1 MFKDSKELWKI
12 ILINIILLFIFLELG
27 SLAWYFIRYK
37 QFFYT
42 REKVAETN
50 QEEEQENQTENENN
64 NANVNGN
71 VMGINLAGIRLEDSV
86 IERLHPYFGY
96 VQKPG
101 PDFREGFKYNAAGF
115 ISPYDYP
122 YKKKSNNQYII
133 GVFGGSVA
141 SNYSIYEIQNQ
152 ILVDKLKEVPEL
164 KDKEFII
171 LSFATGGY
179 KQPQQLILLNYF
191 LSIGQKFDML
201 INIDGFNEVIL
212 AKANNKNN
220 IDIMMPSTNHVV
232 PLTNIANNSLS
243 TKSIR
248 AMLKIN
254 DSKSKL
260 KDALETLDKCQVAYC
275 YALTSIYVQNLATTY
290 RKNVKIFDKE
300 RKKAAQQAAG
310 ETEASIVYF
319 YAQSPQLEKSELYE
333 TMAQHWKKASIMM
346 KQIAANHNILYFHV
360 LQPNQYYPTKRIYSE
375 AEKKIA
381 FDSDT
386 PFKEATELGYPVLLS
401 KIDDLKQNGVNI
413 FNGVNILD
421 NAKEIVYIDSCCH
434 YTKAGENILSEYI
447 ANSIFNILAPNQ
459 NQSIELENR
468 RQETGD
474 RRQEK
479 RGMSE
484 KVGFIN

>member
-1 MFKDSKELWKI
+1 MKKLSILKNPKELWKI
-12 ILINIILLFIFLELG
+12 ILINIILLFAFLELG
-27 SLAWYFIRYK
+27 SLAWYFSKYK
-37 QFFYT
+37 EFFYT

-50 QEEEQENQTENENN
+50 QEDKKENNENF
-64 NANVNGN
+64 NASAKA
-71 VMGINLAGIRLEDSV
+71 MGINLAGIRLEDSV

-122 YKKKSNNQYII
+122 YQKKTENQYII

-152 ILVDKLKEVPEL
+152 ILENKLKQLPEF
-164 KDKEFII
+164 KDQEFII

-191 LSIGQKFDML
+191 LSIGQTFDMV
-201 INIDGFNEVIL
+201 INIDGFNEVAL
-212 AKANNKNN
+212 AEANNENN
-220 IDIMMPSTNHVV
+220 IDIMMPSTNHVI

-243 TKSIR
+243 IKSIK

-254 DSKSKL
+254 DSKNKL

-275 YALTSIYVQNLATTY
+275 YSLTSIYVQNLATTY
-290 RKNVKIFDKE
+290 RKNVKIFDSE

-319 YAQSPQLEKSELYE
+319 YAQSPELEESELYE
-333 TMAQHWKKASIMM
+333 TMAEHWKKTSIMM
-346 KQIAANHNILYFHV
+346 QQIATNNQILYFHI
-360 LQPNQYYPTKRIYSE
+360 LQPNQYYPTNRVYSE
-375 AEKKIA
+375 TEKKIA
-381 FDSDT
+381 FAPDT
-386 PFKEATELGYPVLLS
+386 PFQAATELGYPVLLS
-401 KIDDLKQNGVNI
+401 NIDDLKDNDVNI

-421 NAKEIVYIDSCCH
+421 NAQEMVYIDTCCH
-434 YTKAGENILSEYI
+434 YTEAGEKILSEYV
-447 ANSIFNILAPNQ
+447 ASSIFNWL
-459 NQSIELENR
+459 R
-468 RQETGD
+468 
-474 RRQEK
+474 EK
-479 RGMSE
+479 QQGRGQKEES
-484 KVGFIN
+484 

>member
-1 MFKDSKELWKI
+1 MILKNSQELWKI
-12 ILINIILLFIFLELG
+12 ILINIILLFVFLELG
-27 SLAWYFIRYK
+27 SLGWYFFRYK

-42 REKVAETN
+42 REKVTEN
-50 QEEEQENQTENENN
+50 HQGEELENQKENENEN
-64 NANVNGN
+64 ENINTNTN
-71 VMGINLAGIRLEDSV
+71 PMGINLAGIRLEDSI

-122 YKKKSNNQYII
+122 YKKKNNNQYII

-152 ILVDKLKEVPEL
+152 ILEKKLKQIPEF

-191 LSIGQKFDML
+191 LSIGQEFDM
-201 INIDGFNEVIL
+201 IVNIDGFNEVTI
-212 AKANNKNN
+212 AKANNENAV
-220 IDIMMPSTNHVV
+220 DIMMPSTNHVV

-243 TKSIR
+243 TKSIQ

-254 DSKSKL
+254 DSKDKL
-260 KDALETLDKCQVAYC
+260 KDALETLEKCQVAYC

-319 YAQSPQLEKSELYE
+319 YAQNPELEESELYDK
-333 TMAQHWKKASIMM
+333 MAENWQKTSIMM
-346 KQIAANHNILYFHV
+346 QQIAANNNILYFHV
-360 LQPNQYYPTKRIYSE
+360 LQPNQYYPTNKVYSE

-381 FDSDT
+381 FDSDS
-386 PFKEATELGYPVLLS
+386 PFREATELGYPILLS
-401 KIDDLKQNGVNI
+401 KIDNLKQNGVNF
-413 FNGVNILD
+413 FNGVKILD
-421 NAKEIVYIDSCCH
+421 DAQEIVYIDSCCH
-434 YTKAGENILSEYI
+434 YTQTGENILSEFI
-447 ANSIFNILAPNQ
+447 ANSIFTKLKEEGRSQ
-459 NQSIELENR
+459 
-468 RQETGD
+468 
-474 RRQEK
+474 
-479 RGMSE
+479 
-484 KVGFIN
+484 

>member
-1 MFKDSKELWKI
+1 MKKLSILKNSSELWKI
-12 ILINIILLFIFLELG
+12 ILINIILLLIFLELG
-27 SLAWYFIRYK
+27 SLGWYFLRYK

-42 REKVAETN
+42 REKVTENN
-50 QEEEQENQTENENN
+50 QGEELENQAENEN
-64 NANVNGN
+64 GN
-71 VMGINLAGIRLEDSV
+71 INPKTNPMGINLAGIRLEDSV

-115 ISPYDYP
+115 ISTYDYP
-122 YKKKSNNQYII
+122 YQKKNENQYII
-133 GVFGGSVA
+133 GIFGGSVA

-152 ILVDKLKEVPEL
+152 ILEKKLKQLPEF

-179 KQPQQLILLNYF
+179 KQPQQLIVLNYF
-191 LSIGQKFDML
+191 LSIGQEFDML

-243 TKSIR
+243 TKSIK

-254 DSKSKL
+254 DSKDKL

-275 YALTSIYVQNLATTY
+275 YSLTSIYVQNLATTY

-300 RKKAAQQAAG
+300 RKKAAKQAAG

-319 YAQSPQLEKSELYE
+319 YAQNPEMEESELYE
-333 TMAQHWKKASIMM
+333 MMAEHWQKTSIMM
-346 KQIAANHNILYFHV
+346 QQIAANNNILYFHI
-360 LQPNQYYPTKRIYSE
+360 LQPNQYYPTNRVYSE

-381 FDSDT
+381 FDSDS
-386 PFKEATELGYPVLLS
+386 PFREATELGYPILLS
-401 KIDDLKQNGVNI
+401 KIDNLRQNGVNF
-413 FNGVNILD
+413 FNGVKILD
-421 NAKEIVYIDSCCH
+421 DTKEIVYIDSCCH
-434 YTKAGENILSEYI
+434 YTELGENILSEFI
-447 ANSIFNILAPNQ
+447 ANSILTTFKEEGR
-459 NQSIELENR
+459 SKKEEVR
-468 RQETGD
+468 RKKE
-474 RRQEK
+474 
-479 RGMSE
+479 
-484 KVGFIN
+484 

>member
-1 MFKDSKELWKI
+1 MKKLSILKNSQELWKI
-12 ILINIILLFIFLELG
+12 ILINIILLFVFLELG

-42 REKVAETN
+42 REKVAESNQEAEKEN
-50 QEEEQENQTENENN
+50 QEENENGN
-64 NANVNGN
+64 INANTNA
-71 VMGINLAGIRLEDSV
+71 MGINLAGIRLEDSI
-86 IERLHPYFGY
+86 IERIHPYFGY

-122 YKKKSNNQYII
+122 YQKKSKNQYII
-133 GVFGGSVA
+133 GIFGGSVA

-152 ILVDKLKEVPEL
+152 ILENKLKQLPEF
-164 KDKEFII
+164 KDREFII

-191 LSIGQKFDML
+191 LSIGQQFDMV
-201 INIDGFNEVIL
+201 INIDGFNEVTL
-212 AKANNKNN
+212 AEANNENN
-220 IDIMMPSTNHVV
+220 VDIMMPSTNHVV

-243 TKSIR
+243 TKSIQ

-254 DSKSKL
+254 DSKNKL
-260 KDALETLDKCQVAYC
+260 KDALETLDKCEVAYC
-275 YALTSIYVQNLATTY
+275 YALTSIYVQNLATKY

-319 YAQSPQLEKSELYE
+319 YAQSPQLKPSELYE
-333 TMAQHWKKASIMM
+333 TMGKHWKKTSIMM
-346 KQIAANHNILYFHV
+346 QQIAANNNILYFHV
-360 LQPNQYYPTKRIYSE
+360 LQPNQYYPTNRIYSE

-381 FDSDT
+381 FDSDS
-386 PFKEATELGYPVLLS
+386 PFREATELGYPVLLS
-401 KIDDLKQNGVNI
+401 KIDNLKQNGVNF
-413 FNGVNILD
+413 FNGVKILD

-434 YTKAGENILSEYI
+434 YTQTGENILSEFV
-447 ANSIFNILAPNQ
+447 ANSIFNSLREKQ
-459 NQSIELENR
+459 EGR
-468 RQETGD
+468 RKKGE
-474 RRQEK
+474 E
-479 RGMSE
+479 
-484 KVGFIN
+484 

>member
-1 MFKDSKELWKI
+1 M
-12 ILINIILLFIFLELG
+12 INIIFLFVFLELG
-27 SLAWYFIRYK
+27 SLGWYFFKYK

-42 REKVAETN
+42 REKVAENNQGEELEN
-50 QEEEQENQTENENN
+50 QEENENIN
-64 NANVNGN
+64 TNTNP
-71 VMGINLAGIRLEDSV
+71 MGINLAGIRLEDSV
-86 IERLHPYFGY
+86 IERIHPYFGY

-101 PDFREGFKYNAAGF
+101 PDFRKGFKYNTAGF

-122 YKKKSNNQYII
+122 YQKKHDNQYII
-133 GVFGGSVA
+133 GIFGGSVA

-152 ILVDKLKEVPEL
+152 ILEKKLRQIPEF
-164 KDKEFII
+164 KDREFII

-191 LSIGQKFDML
+191 LSIGQQFDMI
-201 INIDGFNEVIL
+201 INIDGFNEVTL

-254 DSKSKL
+254 DSKGKL

-275 YALTSIYVQNLATTY
+275 YALTSIYVQNLASTY

-300 RKKAAQQAAG
+300 RKKAAKQAAG

-319 YAQSPQLEKSELYE
+319 YAQSPQLEKSELYKI
-333 TMAQHWKKASIMM
+333 MAEHWKKASIMM
-346 KQIAANHNILYFHV
+346 KQIAANNNILYFHI
-360 LQPNQYYPTKRIYSE
+360 LQPNQYYPTNRIYSE

-386 PFKEATELGYPVLLS
+386 PFKEATELGYPVLLN
-401 KIDDLKQNGVNI
+401 KIDDLKNNGVNI

-421 NAKEIVYIDSCCH
+421 NEKEIVYIDSCCH
-434 YTKAGENILSEYI
+434 YTKTGENILSEYI

-459 NQSIELENR
+459 KS
-468 RQETGD
+468 
-474 RRQEK
+474 
-479 RGMSE
+479 
-484 KVGFIN
+484 KVKSQKSKVRSKK

>member
-1 MFKDSKELWKI
+1 MKNLSILKKTSELWKI
-12 ILINIILLFIFLELG
+12 VLMNIIFLFVFLELG
-27 SLAWYFIRYK
+27 SLGWYFFKYK

-42 REKVAETN
+42 REKVTENN
-50 QEEEQENQTENENN
+50 QGEEQENQEENEN
-64 NANVNGN
+64 GN
-71 VMGINLAGIRLEDSV
+71 INTNKNPMGINLAGIRLENSV
-86 IERLHPYFGY
+86 IERIHPYFGY

-122 YKKKSNNQYII
+122 YHKKNDNQYII

-152 ILVDKLKEVPEL
+152 ILEKKLKQLPEF

-171 LSFATGGY
+171 LSLATGGY

-191 LSIGQKFDML
+191 LSIGQKFDMI
-201 INIDGFNEVIL
+201 INIDGFNEVTI
-212 AKANNKNN
+212 AKANNENAV
-220 IDIMMPSTNHVV
+220 DIMMPSTNHVV

-243 TKSIR
+243 TKSIQ

-254 DSKSKL
+254 DSKNKL
-260 KDALETLDKCQVAYC
+260 KDALETLDKSQVAYC

-319 YAQSPQLEKSELYE
+319 YAQNPELEESELYE
-333 TMAQHWKKASIMM
+333 TMAEHWQKTSIMM
-346 KQIAANHNILYFHV
+346 QQIAANNNILYFHV
-360 LQPNQYYPTKRIYSE
+360 LQPNLYYPTNRVYSE

-381 FDSDT
+381 FDSDS
-386 PFKEATELGYPVLLS
+386 PF
-401 KIDDLKQNGVNI
+401 
-413 FNGVNILD
+413 
-421 NAKEIVYIDSCCH
+421 
-434 YTKAGENILSEYI
+434 
-447 ANSIFNILAPNQ
+447 
-459 NQSIELENR
+459 R
-468 RQETGD
+468 
-474 RRQEK
+474 
-479 RGMSE
+479 
-484 KVGFIN
+484 

>member
-1 MFKDSKELWKI
+1 MKNLSILKKPSELWKI
-12 ILINIILLFIFLELG
+12 ILINIIFLFVFLELG
-27 SLAWYFIRYK
+27 SLGWYFFKNK

-42 REKVAETN
+42 REKVTENNQGEELEN
-50 QEEEQENQTENENN
+50 QEENENI
-64 NANVNGN
+64 NANVNKN
-71 VMGINLAGIRLEDSV
+71 AMGINLAGIRLEDSV

-101 PDFREGFKYNAAGF
+101 PDFREGFKYNGAGF

-122 YKKKSNNQYII
+122 YQKQNNNQYII

-152 ILVDKLKEVPEL
+152 ILEKKLKQLPEF

-191 LSIGQKFDML
+191 LSIGQQFDMI
-201 INIDGFNEVIL
+201 INIDGFNEVTL
-212 AKANNKNN
+212 AQANNENAV
-220 IDIMMPSTNHVV
+220 DIMMPSTNHVV

-243 TKSIR
+243 TKSIQ

-254 DSKSKL
+254 DSKNKL

-300 RKKAAQQAAG
+300 RKKAAQEAAG

-319 YAQSPQLEKSELYE
+319 YAQNPELEESELYQ
-333 TMAQHWKKASIMM
+333 TMAGHWQKASIMM
-346 KQIAANHNILYFHV
+346 KQIAANNNILYFHV
-360 LQPNQYYPTKRIYSE
+360 LQPNQYYPTNRVYSE
-375 AEKKIA
+375 TEQKIA
-381 FDSDT
+381 FDSDS
-386 PFKEATELGYPVLLS
+386 PFRKATELGYPVLLS
-401 KIDDLKQNGVNI
+401 KIDNLKQNGVNF
-413 FNGVNILD
+413 FNGVKILD
-421 NAKEIVYIDSCCH
+421 DAKEIVYIDSCCH
-434 YTKAGENILSEYI
+434 YAEVGENILSEFV
-447 ANSIFNILAPNQ
+447 ANSIFTTLTV
-459 NQSIELENR
+459 EVRE
-468 RQETGD
+468 
-474 RRQEK
+474 
-479 RGMSE
+479 
-484 KVGFIN
+484 

>member
-1 MFKDSKELWKI
+1 M
-12 ILINIILLFIFLELG
+12 NIIFLFVFLELG
-27 SLAWYFIRYK
+27 SLGWYFFKYK

-42 REKVAETN
+42 REKVAENNQGEELEN
-50 QEEEQENQTENENN
+50 QEENK
-64 NANVNGN
+64 NGN
-71 VMGINLAGIRLEDSV
+71 LNTNTNPMGINLAGIRLENSV
-86 IERLHPYFGY
+86 IERIHPYFGY

-122 YKKKSNNQYII
+122 YHKKNDNQYII

-152 ILVDKLKEVPEL
+152 ILEKKLKQIPEF
-164 KDKEFII
+164 KDKDFII

-191 LSIGQKFDML
+191 LSIGQEFDML

-243 TKSIR
+243 TKSIK

-254 DSKSKL
+254 DSKDKL
-260 KDALETLDKCQVAYC
+260 KDALETLEKCQVAYC

-290 RKNVKIFDKE
+290 RKNVKLFDKE

-319 YAQSPQLEKSELYE
+319 YAQNPELEESELYE
-333 TMAQHWKKASIMM
+333 TMAEHWKKASIMM
-346 KQIAANHNILYFHV
+346 QQIAANNNILYFHI
-360 LQPNQYYPTKRIYSE
+360 LQPNQYYPTNRIYSE

-381 FDSDT
+381 FDSDS
-386 PFKEATELGYPVLLS
+386 PFREATELGYPVLFG
-401 KIDDLKQNGVNI
+401 KIDDLKQNGVN
-413 FNGVNILD
+413 FLNGVKILD
-421 NAKEIVYIDSCCH
+421 DAKEIVYIDSCCH
-434 YTKAGENILSEYI
+434 YTEVGENILSEFV
-447 ANSIFNILAPNQ
+447 ANSIFNFL
-459 NQSIELENR
+459 
-468 RQETGD
+468 GKK
-474 RRQEK
+474 QEK
-479 RGMSE
+479 KEIRDKTQNKIISR
-484 KVGFIN
+484 